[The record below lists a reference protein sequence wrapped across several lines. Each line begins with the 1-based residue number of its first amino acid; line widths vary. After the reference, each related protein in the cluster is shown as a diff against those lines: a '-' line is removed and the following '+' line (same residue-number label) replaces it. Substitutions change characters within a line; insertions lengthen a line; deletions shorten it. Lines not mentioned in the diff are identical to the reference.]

1 MTGREKRVKKT
12 HYRYL
17 RYTEF
22 TPAPGD
28 VVVSADTKDVELR
41 HDMLLRKFEYSKALD
56 QVLKPYVQRTKPEYT
71 YSLLYELMRREG
83 LQTALAGRDEK
94 SLLLIMNY
102 VTRYITDN
110 RFSKLLVVVADMYC
124 LEHGMSSAIDKKFND
139 LNRRLEREVRYV

>member
-56 QVLKPYVQRTKPEYT
+56 QVLKPYVQRKKPEYT

-83 LQTALAGRDEK
+83 LKTALAGRDEK
-94 SLLLIMNY
+94 SLLL
-102 VTRYITDN
+102 V
-110 RFSKLLVVVADMYC
+110 MYC
-124 LEHGMSSAIDKKFND
+124 LDHGMTSAVDRMFVD
-139 LNRRLEREVRYV
+139 LSRKLDREVRYM